1 MEDILMK
8 YREENK
14 TLQRQVKDYQTFSL
28 EMIRLF
34 HNRVQEKVV
43 DEDTPDFMK
52 DLYAESPTYFEND
65 SLKGMLETFVWMSYS
80 DSEKKR
86 ILDADL
92 DAYFKKFDES
102 RETQTNTLTNKPHS
116 KNSQNSQNS
125 QNSHNLQP
133 VSPSSLR
140 RDSPQ
145 VEALSVSSGGSYT
158 DGSYSDDSYGDESYG
173 DADDSYEYTDER
185 GPDERNTNADE
196 SDQTIRRLVD
206 RQ

>member
-52 DLYAESPTYFEND
+52 DLYSESPTYFEND
-65 SLKGMLETFVWMSYS
+65 SLKGMLGTFVWMSYS

-92 DAYFKKFDES
+92 DAYFTKFDDHMMEYD
-102 RETQTNTLTNKPHS
+102 EKL
-116 KNSQNSQNS
+116 
-125 QNSHNLQP
+125 
-133 VSPSSLR
+133 VSSLKTFIK
-140 RDSPQ
+140 S
-145 VEALSVSSGGSYT
+145 L
-158 DGSYSDDSYGDESYG
+158 
-173 DADDSYEYTDER
+173 
-185 GPDERNTNADE
+185 N
-196 SDQTIRRLVD
+196 
-206 RQ
+206 